1 MEPTG
6 KSKNIALIVGLAIP
20 VLMIVAVA
28 GSIYIPQFFAPKP
41 QYDFLYTN
49 DSYGGPYGA
58 QFYEVQNGK
67 IVKNPPVLPPQD
79 PNAPPYINSATPQ
92 PYVAKPV
99 PAPESRLFR
108 YDVKNDTNKE
118 VTFEEAQNLT
128 LTTDQKSPDGF
139 EFRDGSRGG
148 DFFPFGG
155 GYDYNTKYLTGHG
168 ISRKLNISGNQ
179 YQYNPV
185 RFLGWIKN

>member
-1 MEPTG
+1 MEPIK
-6 KSKNIALIVGLAIP
+6 KSKNISLIVGLAIP

-49 DSYGGPYGA
+49 DYYGGPYGA
-58 QFYEVQNGK
+58 QLYEVRNGRV
-67 IVKNPPVLPPQD
+67 VKNPPVLPLQD
-79 PNAPPYINSATPQ
+79 SSAP

-99 PAPESRLFR
+99 PAPEPQLFR
-108 YDVKNDTNKE
+108 YDVKNDMSKE
-118 VTFEEAQNLT
+118 VAFEEAQNFS

-139 EFRDGSRGG
+139 EFRDGSRDG
-148 DFFPFGG
+148 DFFPFGR
-155 GYDYNTKYLTGHG
+155 GYDYNVKYLIGHG
-168 ISRKLNISGNQ
+168 ISRKLNISVNQ